1 MKREMFGTTLA
12 LMTAVVSGVAI
23 PLNKLFVVDIDPT
36 VFTAMRAILIGVIFL
51 LISLTTRSFRGEA
64 FRKNWKWLLLIA
76 VIGGSAAFL
85 MFFTGLK
92 LTTGGRGAFLHKT
105 LPLYVFIFAY
115 FILKE
120 RVTRKQIYS
129 MLLMVAGTVMI
140 FSAVI
145 DPADLWLNPHLG
157 DALIVG
163 ATVLWALEN
172 VIAKKAMLSGGT
184 NYLVSFSRMFFGGL
198 ILFGVVL
205 MTGRADALMG
215 ISYLQIGNIAIST
228 CMLFLFVLLWY
239 ASLRFINVSKAST
252 MLLVAPVVSVAL
264 GYLWLSEP
272 VPLIQIAG
280 SAVILIG
287 AYFTARTKSELFSG
301 I

>member
-1 MKREMFGTTLA
+1 MKRETLGTLLA
-12 LMTAVVSGVAI
+12 LMTAIVSGVSI
-23 PLNKLFVVDIDPT
+23 PLNKVFVVDMDPV
-36 VFTAMRAILIGVIFL
+36 VFTALRAILIGVIFMMV
-51 LISLTTRSFRGEA
+51 SLATRSFSGNA
-64 FRKNWKWLLLIA
+64 LRKNWKWLLLIA

-105 LPLYVFIFAY
+105 LPLYAFIFAY

-120 RVTRKQIYS
+120 RITRKQLYS
-129 MLLMVAGTVMI
+129 MLLMVAGTVMV

-145 DPADLWLNPHLG
+145 DPADLWLNPQIG

-172 VIAKKAMLSGGT
+172 VIAKKAMVSGGT

-198 ILFGVVL
+198 ILFGIVL
-205 MTGRADALMG
+205 LTGRLDELMSV
-215 ISYLQIGNIAIST
+215 SYVQIGNIAVST

-239 ASLRFINVSKAST
+239 ASIRFINVSKAAT
-252 MLLVAPVVSVAL
+252 MLLLAPVVSLFL

-272 VPLIQIAG
+272 VPVIQIAG
-280 SAVILIG
+280 SAVILAG
-287 AYFTARTKSELFSG
+287 AYFTAGTKSELSSG